1 LRISLLSLSLLATE
15 IDAVKSAVNHQYTF
29 IPSPLRTTKALDI
42 VPKMVKA
49 AARVARSSFN
59 HVLKKACK
67 KPKPGVDFWRIW
79 EREVPVP
86 SEVLARATVEG
97 AMICEG
103 TSSSQ
108 RWGAGSWIRREE
120 VRLQNFPVGM

>member
-1 LRISLLSLSLLATE
+1 M
-15 IDAVKSAVNHQYTF
+15 KSAVNHQYTF